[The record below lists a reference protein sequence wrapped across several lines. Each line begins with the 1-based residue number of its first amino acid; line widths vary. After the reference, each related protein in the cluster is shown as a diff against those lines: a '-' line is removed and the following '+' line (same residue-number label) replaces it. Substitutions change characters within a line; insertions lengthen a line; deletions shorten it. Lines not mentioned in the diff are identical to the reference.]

1 MLKSFSKFLPPT
13 CVSTDK
19 ETKNYATEYNILKK
33 LSVIELVQ
41 LDSSIE
47 ILMKCG
53 QEMLSYVPS
62 DLHVFHVRT
71 V

>member
-41 LDSSIE
+41 LEFLYRDFN
-47 ILMKCG
+47 
-53 QEMLSYVPS
+53 EMWTGDVKLCSQ
-62 DLHVFHVRT
+62 
-71 V
+71 

>member
-33 LSVIELVQ
+33 LSVIELEQ
-41 LDSSIE
+41 LEFLYRDFN
-47 ILMKCG
+47 
-53 QEMLSYVPS
+53 EMWTGDVKLCSQ
-62 DLHVFHVRT
+62 
-71 V
+71 